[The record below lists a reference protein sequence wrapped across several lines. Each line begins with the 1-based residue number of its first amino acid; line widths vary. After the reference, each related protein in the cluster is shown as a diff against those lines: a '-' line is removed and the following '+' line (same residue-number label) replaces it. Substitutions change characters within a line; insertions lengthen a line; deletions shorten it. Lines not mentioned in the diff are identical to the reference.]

1 MIWSF
6 SYEEIIFTLC
16 PSQLLNAMNHHLAR
30 ELLNLRAFLQVTRAL
45 LLDNSTTG
53 RATERFTIDLVSS
66 GIS

>member
-1 MIWSF
+1 
-6 SYEEIIFTLC
+6 
-16 PSQLLNAMNHHLAR
+16 MNHHLAR